1 MAQKY
6 VKLSLCVSNYILLK
20 SIKTGFFKANN
31 LIDVV
36 FLEGTVR
43 VRQGLFGVELAELR
57 ETVFFRASGQ
67 DGLRLANHGVVAG
80 PRLDDGVLQRSR
92 VREGHVPR
100 VRLLVHGVQVQGGVQ
115 FGQTARQEH
124 DTGGGR
130 RDARVQHLQ
139 GRRGD
144 FFRSVSLRAV
154 GTRANH
160 GRLQQHAVEHDV
172 VIREVLEGFRPD
184 RGGNFEGFFQGVLAV
199 EEDFRL
205 DDRDQTSVLADGGV
219 SRQAVRAVSDGDLG
233 RASRDGDDGSP
244 LAKARALLVVF
255 RGSVGEAV
263 QTLAPGF
270 TVAVRERLQ
279 SLVDLDTRVDTLFVQ
294 AVDERLASLR
304 GLVEGLLEEDG
315 AANVLTEVRGR
326 DEEFSV
332 STTVFFGV
340 FYPDAFE
347 TGAARG
353 VGFIHRQDTFAR
365 LGHVLLLL
373 LKEREYYE

>member
-1 MAQKY
+1 
-6 VKLSLCVSNYILLK
+6 
-20 SIKTGFFKANN
+20 
-31 LIDVV
+31 
-36 FLEGTVR
+36 
-43 VRQGLFGVELAELR
+43 
-57 ETVFFRASGQ
+57 
-67 DGLRLANHGVVAG
+67 
-80 PRLDDGVLQRSR
+80 
-92 VREGHVPR
+92 
-100 VRLLVHGVQVQGGVQ
+100 
-115 FGQTARQEH
+115 
-124 DTGGGR
+124 
-130 RDARVQHLQ
+130 
-139 GRRGD
+139 
-144 FFRSVSLRAV
+144 
-154 GTRANH
+154 
-160 GRLQQHAVEHDV
+160 
-172 VIREVLEGFRPD
+172 
-184 RGGNFEGFFQGVLAV
+184 
-199 EEDFRL
+199 
-205 DDRDQTSVLADGGV
+205 LADGGV

-373 LKEREYYE
+373 LKERE

>member
-1 MAQKY
+1 
-6 VKLSLCVSNYILLK
+6 
-20 SIKTGFFKANN
+20 
-31 LIDVV
+31 
-36 FLEGTVR
+36 LEGGVG
-43 VRQGLFGVELAELR
+43 VRQGLFGVELTQLR
-57 ETVFFRASGQ
+57 ETVFFRTSGQ
-67 DGLRLANHGVVAG
+67 DGLRLANHGVVAR

-115 FGQTARQEH
+115 FGQTAGQEH

-139 GRRGD
+139 GRRGN

-172 VIREVLEGFRPD
+172 VVREVLEGFSPD
-184 RGGNFEGFFQGVLAV
+184 SGGNFEGFFQGVLTV

-219 SRQAVRAVSDGDLG
+219 SGQAVSAVSDSDLG

-244 LAKARALLVVF
+244 LAEARALLVVF
-255 RGSVGEAV
+255 RGSVGKAV

-270 TVAVRERLQ
+270 AVAVRERLQ
-279 SLVDLDTRVDTLFVQ
+279 SLVDLDTRVDTLLVQ
-294 AVDERLASLR
+294 AVDERLASLG
-304 GLVEGLLEEDG
+304 GLVEGFLEEDG
-315 AANVLTEVRGR
+315 TTNVLTEARGR

-340 FYPDAFE
+340 FNPDAFE
-347 TGAARG
+347 AGAARG
-353 VGFIHRQDTFAR
+353 VGFIHRQDTLTR
-365 LGHVLLLL
+365 LGHVLLL
-373 LKEREYYE
+373 YC